1 MSVTSICINKQ
12 VISKTFLT
20 GKMQIKRTTSVI
32 FVKKDGNILLNT
44 VDLKPFWWIQL
55 ETCLINHRFYWFDYC
70 RVCWGRNAQV
80 TFVSKPQ
87 LKLSSFNIKYCYLIH
102 MLIQTKLLRVP
113 LWIGH
118 WHRGSLEIT
127 LTVPLK
133 ETGNSTISVKIEFFN
148 LQNSLT
154 P

>member
-20 GKMQIKRTTSVI
+20 GKMQIKRTISVI
-32 FVKKDGNILLNT
+32 IVKKDGNILLNT

-55 ETCLINHRFYWFDYC
+55 ETCLINYRFYWFDYC
-70 RVCWGRNAQV
+70 RVCNAQV